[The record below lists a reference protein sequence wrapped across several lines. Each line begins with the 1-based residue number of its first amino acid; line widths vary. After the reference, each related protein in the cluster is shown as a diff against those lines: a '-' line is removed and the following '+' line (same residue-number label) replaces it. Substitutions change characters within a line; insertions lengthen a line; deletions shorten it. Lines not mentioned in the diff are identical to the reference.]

1 MILLYWHTIRHL
13 KAVQFYGRL
22 IHRYW
27 RPRIK
32 LKSLPK
38 LSKHTDSWQKPASR
52 LSSMVGPND
61 FKFLNELGNL
71 NQLGWDNPSR
81 EKLWRYNLHYFDD
94 LNAHNVEERKSWHSD
109 LIEKWIV
116 ENDPFVGTSWESYP
130 TSLRIVNWIK
140 WHLGGNQLSVSALQ
154 SLFIQLRWL
163 NKRLEYH
170 LLGNHLFANAK
181 ALVFGGLFFENTE
194 ANNWLQKGL
203 AILEREVKEQILP
216 DGGHFELSIMYH
228 ALVIEDILDLINII
242 KCFSGKLNEEQN
254 NQVSSWY
261 DVAEKMY
268 FWLHTMCHPD
278 GEISF
283 FNDSAFDV
291 APSISELDTYAKRL
305 GIVTLETTDKKLL
318 LLKDSGYIRIKNNS
332 LLALLDVA
340 KIGPDYLPGHGH
352 ADTLSFELSVGD
364 QRVIVNSGTS
374 CYGSSTERL
383 KQRGTLSH
391 NTVTV
396 NGENS
401 SEVWGGFR
409 VARRAYPRKLKIL
422 NSQSGNNLEVHCS
435 HDGYDRLKGKPV
447 HTRSWY
453 MNERELLIKDNVLGY
468 YKTAEARFHFH
479 PDIQVTIKP
488 NHKSGTVLM
497 EGNKILTW
505 FIDDGFAALE
515 ESFWY
520 PKFGMTVPNFCLQIK
535 LVKGVSVLRLRF
547 SKSEFYSKK
556 LS

>member
-81 EKLWRYNLHYFDD
+81 EKLWRYNQHYFDD
-94 LNAHNVEERKSWHSD
+94 LNANNVEERKSWHSD

-116 ENDPFVGTSWESYP
+116 ENAPFVGTGWESYP

-216 DGGHFELSIMYH
+216 DGGHFELSTMYH
-228 ALVIEDILDLINII
+228 ALVIEDILDLINIL

-283 FNDSAFDV
+283 FNDSTFDV

-305 GIVTLETTDKKLL
+305 GIVTLETTDKKLI
-318 LLKDSGYIRIKNNS
+318 LLKDSGYIRIKNDS

-409 VARRAYPRKLKIL
+409 VARRAYPENLQIRESCLENKI
-422 NSQSGNNLEVHCS
+422 EVHCS
-435 HDGYDRLKGKPV
+435 HDGYGRLKGKPV
-447 HTRSWY
+447 HQRSWLFK
-453 MNERELLIKDNVLGY
+453 EQVLEIKDNIRGEY
-468 YKTAEARFHFH
+468 ETAVSRFHFH
-479 PDIQVTIKP
+479 PSLTIVMDESQSCGTIALE
-488 NHKSGTVLM
+488 SG
-497 EGNKILTW
+497 KIISW
-505 FIDDGFAALE
+505 FILKGAGKLE
-515 ESFWY
+515 ASSWHPRFGESM
-520 PKFGMTVPNFCLQIK
+520 PSTCLAVTLIK
-535 LVKGVSVLRLRF
+535 GLCRVCFKW
-547 SKSEFYSKK
+547 
-556 LS
+556 

>member
-1 MILLYWHTIRHL
+1 M
-13 KAVQFYGRL
+13 
-22 IHRYW
+22 
-27 RPRIK
+27 
-32 LKSLPK
+32 PK

-116 ENDPFVGTSWESYP
+116 ENAPFVGTGWESYP

-140 WHLGGNQLSVSALQ
+140 WHLSGNQLSASALQ

-181 ALVFGGLFFENTE
+181 ALVFGGLFFENKE

-203 AILEREVKEQILP
+203 AILEREVREQILP
-216 DGGHFELSIMYH
+216 DGGHFELSTMYH
-228 ALVIEDILDLINII
+228 TLAFEDILDLINVTKTFPSSLSSEQKNII
-242 KCFSGKLNEEQN
+242 
-254 NQVSSWY
+254 SSFF
-261 DVAEKMY
+261 DFAKSMDG
-268 FWLHTMCHPD
+268 WLKNMCHPD

-291 APSISELDTYAKRL
+291 GPSISELDAYLKRL
-305 GIVTLETTDKKLL
+305 GIETLETTDTNLI
-318 LLKDSGYIRIKNNS
+318 LLKESGYIRIKNDS
-332 LLALLDVA
+332 VLALLDVA

-374 CYGSSTERL
+374 CYGSSSERL

-409 VARRAYPRKLKIL
+409 VARRAYPKQLKIL
-422 NSQSGNNLEVHCS
+422 NSKSGNNLEVHCS

-447 HTRSWY
+447 HTRSWC
-453 MNERELLIKDNVLGY
+453 MNESELLIKDNVLGH

-479 PDIQVTIKP
+479 PNVQVTIEP
-488 NHKSGTVLM
+488 NNKSGTVLI

-505 FIDDGFAALE
+505 FIDHGFAELE

-520 PKFGMTVPNFCLQIK
+520 PKFGRSVPNFCLLIK

-547 SKSEFYSKK
+547 SNS
-556 LS
+556 

>member
-1 MILLYWHTIRHL
+1 MSLYWHTVKYL
-13 KAVQFYGRL
+13 KPIQLFVRIWLKYYHPKPDLRPAPNLTDPTCNWVVSACRL
-22 IHRYW
+22 PSI
-27 RPRIK
+27 
-32 LKSLPK
+32 
-38 LSKHTDSWQKPASR
+38 SKANKFS
-52 LSSMVGPND
+52 
-61 FKFLNELGNL
+61 FLNIDGDLSEI
-71 NQLGWDNPSR
+71 GWDGPQR
-81 EKLWRYNLHYFDD
+81 EKLWRYNQHYFDD
-94 LNAHNVEERKSWHSD
+94 LNSINSDDRKGWHKQ
-109 LIEKWIV
+109 LIQDWI
-116 ENDPFVGTSWESYP
+116 NCNPPGFGTGWEPYP
-130 TSLRIVNWIK
+130 VSLRIVNLVK
-140 WHLGGNQLSVSALQ
+140 WVLRKNKLSSNAKQ
-154 SLFIQLRWL
+154 SLAIQLRWL
-163 NKRLEYH
+163 SKRLEVH
-170 LLGNHLFANAK
+170 LLGNHLFSNAK
-181 ALVFGGLFFENTE
+181 ALVFGGLFFEGKE
-194 ANNWLQKGL
+194 ADGWLGKGFR
-203 AILEREVKEQILP
+203 ILSEQIPVQILD
-216 DGGHFELSIMYH
+216 DGGHFELSTMYH
-228 ALVIEDILDLINII
+228 ALAFEDLLDLINVT
-242 KCFSGKLNEEQN
+242 KCFSDRLNEEQN
-254 NQVSSWY
+254 KQISSWY
-261 DVAEKMY
+261 GIAEKMH
-268 FWLHTMCHPD
+268 FWLDTMCHPD

-283 FNDSAFDV
+283 FNDSAFDI
-291 APSISELDTYAKRL
+291 APSKSELDAYAKRL
-305 GIVTLETTDKKLL
+305 GIVTLETTDRNLI
-318 LLKDSGYIRIKNNS
+318 LLKDSGYIRIKNDS
-332 LLALLDVA
+332 ALALLDVA

-374 CYGSSTERL
+374 CYGLSTERL

-409 VARRAYPRKLKIL
+409 VAKRAYPRQLKIL
-422 NSQSGNNLEVHCS
+422 NSQPGNNLEVRCS
-435 HDGYDRLKGKPV
+435 HNGYDRLKGKPV